1 MADKSKSV
9 SRRDFMATTG
19 KISAGIL
26 AAGAIAGCEE
36 QSAFFWPAKVSGAN
50 DRINVGVVG
59 IRSRGWNLAKN
70 VMEIENAHIKAICD
84 VDGNVLEQRAGEI
97 EQEQGSRP
105 DTYNDM
111 RKLFDDKD
119 IDAVVFATPNHWHA
133 LCAIWAC
140 QAGKHVYVEKPCCH
154 NVWEGRKM
162 VEAARK
168 YNRLVQVGFQN
179 RSIGNVRNAMKFL
192 HDGGIGDVYM
202 ARGLCYKPRGP
213 LGIIKDGVG
222 TGKDYEYFVFNKPG
236 KQYSSDYMAKVDYDM
251 WTGPADLMPFSYNR
265 FHYNWHW
272 NWNYGSGDI
281 GNQGPH
287 QFDIARWGLG
297 KDEHPVKISSS
308 GGYYGTPS
316 DQNTANTQSA
326 NIEYADG
333 KQLAFEV
340 RGIYTNKE
348 DRIKI
353 GNLFYGTDGWMHV
366 KGGTWKTYFGRNDK
380 PGPSSE
386 STDVEAD
393 PMNASGAGGGGHMGN
408 FLAAVRSGK
417 RSDLTCDI
425 EEGFK
430 SSILPLLANASYR
443 CGETLEFDGNSET
456 FKGNRKA
463 NKMIK
468 RRGRRPYVIPSRV

>member
-1 MADKSKSV
+1 MTRKFDPIT
-9 SRRDFMATTG
+9 RRDFLSTTG
-19 KISAGIL
+19 KVSAGIL
-26 AAGAIAGCEE
+26 AAGVLASCQKSGAY
-36 QSAFFWPAKVSGAN
+36 APAAKIIGAN

-59 IRSRGWNLAKN
+59 VRSRGWGLAKN
-70 VMEIENAHIKAICD
+70 AMNINNVYLKAICD
-84 VDGNVLEQRAGEI
+84 VDGNVLGKRVAEVEKDKNYK
-97 EQEQGSRP
+97 P
-105 DTYNDM
+105 DAYKDM
-111 RKLFDDKD
+111 RKMFEDPA
-119 IDAVVFATPNHWHA
+119 IDAVVFGTPNHWHA

-162 VEAARK
+162 IEAARK

-179 RSIGNVRNAMKFL
+179 RSMGNVRNAMKFL

-202 ARGLCYKPRGP
+202 ARGLCFKPRDP
-213 LGIIKDGVG
+213 LGTVKDGIG
-222 TGKDYEYFVFNKPG
+222 TGKDYEYFAGNKPG
-236 KQYSSDYMAKVDYDM
+236 EQYSAEYMAKVDYDM
-251 WTGPADLMPFSYNR
+251 WTGPADLLPFSYNR

-297 KDEHPVKISSS
+297 KNEHPVKVSSS
-308 GGYYGTPS
+308 GGYYGKPS
-316 DQNTANTQSA
+316 DQQTANTQMA

-333 KQLAFEV
+333 KQLVFEV
-340 RGIYTNKE
+340 RGLNTNAE
-348 DRIKI
+348 DKIKI
-353 GNLFYGTDGWMHV
+353 GNLFLGTEGWMHV
-366 KGGTWKTYFGRNDK
+366 NGGIWKTYFGRKNE

-386 STDVEAD
+386 SEDVEAD
-393 PMNASGAGGGGHMGN
+393 PMNLSGAGGGGHMGN
-408 FLAAVRSGK
+408 FFAAVRSGR

-425 EEGFK
+425 ETGYM

-443 CGETLEFDGNSET
+443 VGQTLTFDGRSET

-463 NKMIK
+463 NKIIK
-468 RRGRRPYVIPSRV
+468 RTGRRPYTIPASV

>member
-1 MADKSKSV
+1 MAQKFNSIT
-9 SRRDFMATTG
+9 RRDFLSTTG
-19 KISAGIL
+19 KISAGL
-26 AAGAIAGCEE
+26 FAAGTLASC
-36 QSAFFWPAKVSGAN
+36 QKNVAFNARPKVFGAN

-59 IRSRGWNLAKN
+59 VRSRGWALAMN
-70 VMEIENAHIKAICD
+70 VIEIENVHLKAICD
-84 VDGNVLEQRAGEI
+84 VDGNILEQRAGEI
-97 EQEQGSRP
+97 EKEHGYKL
-105 DTYNDM
+105 DTYQDM
-111 RKLFDDKD
+111 RKLFDDPA

-162 VEAARK
+162 IEAARK
-168 YNRLVQVGFQN
+168 YNRIVQVGFQN
-179 RSIGNVRNAMKFL
+179 RSIANVRNAMKFL

-202 ARGLCYKPRGP
+202 ARGLCFKARDP
-213 LGIIKDGVG
+213 LGIVKDGIG
-222 TGKDYEYFVFNKPG
+222 TGKDYEYFAGNQPG
-236 KQYSSDYMAKVDYDM
+236 KQYSAKYMAKVDYDM

-308 GGYYGTPS
+308 GGYYGKPS
-316 DQNTANTQSA
+316 DQQTPNTQAA

-333 KQLAFEV
+333 KQLVFEV
-340 RGIYTNKE
+340 RGVYTNAE
-348 DRIKI
+348 DDIKI

-366 KGGTWKTYFGRNDK
+366 NGGTWKTYFGRNNE

-386 STDVEAD
+386 SKDVAAD
-393 PMNASGAGGGGHMGN
+393 PMNLSGAGGSGHMGN
-408 FLAAVRSGK
+408 FLSAVRSGK
-417 RSDLTCDI
+417 CSDLTCDI
-425 EEGFK
+425 ETGFK

-443 CGETLEFDGNSET
+443 VGETLEFDGTSET
-456 FKGNRKA
+456 FKGSRKA
-463 NKMIK
+463 NRLIK
-468 RRGRRPYVIPSRV
+468 RTGRTPYAIPASV